1 MKNVVGKIVRVLC
14 VIVIILDIIGS
25 VALFYT
31 MNKYDALGIFIN
43 NWQNNLFS
51 LSNSDARAM
60 NSMIL
65 FLVVPIVILLVLPKN
80 EKRPKGA

>member
-1 MKNVVGKIVRVLC
+1 MKNVVGKIVKVLC
-14 VIVIILDIIGS
+14 IIVIILDMLGS

-43 NWQNNLFS
+43 NWQNNLFN

-65 FLVVPIVILLVLPKN
+65 FLVIPIVILLLLPKK
-80 EKRPKGA
+80 KRMND

>member
-1 MKNVVGKIVRVLC
+1 MKTVVGKIVKVLC
-14 VIVIILDIIGS
+14 IIVIILDIIGS

-31 MNKYDALGIFIN
+31 MSKYDALGIFIN
-43 NWQNNLFS
+43 NWQNNLFN

-65 FLVVPIVILLVLPKN
+65 FLVVPIVILLLLPKK
-80 EKRPKGA
+80 EKASKGA

>member
-1 MKNVVGKIVRVLC
+1 MKNTVGKIVKILC
-14 VIVIILDIIGS
+14 IIVIILNILGGL
-25 VALFYT
+25 ALFYT

-43 NWQNNLFS
+43 NWQNNLFN

-65 FLVVPIVILLVLPKN
+65 FLVVPIIILLLLPKKKKQIN
-80 EKRPKGA
+80 V